1 MIEVSFSSYYMIYII
16 FLSFIV
22 ITMWFLNEARSK
34 SGSLEIE
41 SENAFWQCQIC
52 AYTYVDSH
60 SKDISICPRCGSY
73 NKKNIEE

>member
-1 MIEVSFSSYYMIYII
+1 MIEVSFSLFYAIYVV
-16 FLSFIV
+16 FLSGAVFL
-22 ITMWFLNEARSK
+22 MWFLNESK
-34 SGSLEIE
+34 NKSDSFEIE

-73 NKKNIEE
+73 NKKSIKV